1 MSGPTRTRKSA
12 SANLPEWL
20 FLDCEWADTLA
31 SELVSLA
38 LVPAD
43 PALPEFYAERLVLP
57 ENPTPFVAA
66 AVYPLLDRG
75 RAALS
80 DLAIANALRRY
91 LASFRDPIIM
101 HDTGIDLMLLGEAL
115 SHPDST
121 PPLPRLRPNLI
132 GVPGYLQR
140 IEQLFSA
147 SAELRQRRHHA
158 LVDARVA
165 RDAFL
170 WCVG

>member
-1 MSGPTRTRKSA
+1 MSGPTRTRKGA
-12 SANLPEWL
+12 RANLPEWL

-80 DLAIANALRRY
+80 DLAIANSLRRY

-115 SHPDST
+115 SHPEST
-121 PPLPRLRPNLI
+121 VPLPRLRPNLI
-132 GVPGYLQR
+132 GVPGYLRR
-140 IEQLFSA
+140 IDQLFSA
-147 SAELRQRRHHA
+147 SAEPRRRRHHA

-170 WCVG
+170 VCVA

>member
-1 MSGPTRTRKSA
+1 MSGPTRARKGA
-12 SANLPEWL
+12 SANLLEWL

-101 HDTGIDLMLLGEAL
+101 HDTGIDLMMLGEAL

-147 SAELRQRRHHA
+147 SAELRRRRHHA

-170 WCVG
+170 VCVG